1 MRWIQGSIQEFEIWH
16 MSLLEILRYLEHNF
30 NSTAEHLPFE
40 LILDEV
46 V

>member
-1 MRWIQGSIQEFEIWH
+1 